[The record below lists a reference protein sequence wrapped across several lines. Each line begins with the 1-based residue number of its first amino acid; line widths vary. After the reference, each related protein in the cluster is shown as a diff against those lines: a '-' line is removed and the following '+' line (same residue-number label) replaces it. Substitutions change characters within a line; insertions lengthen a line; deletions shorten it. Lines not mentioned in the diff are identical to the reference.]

1 MITLEEAVKQDI
13 TFVGMETLPDFSI
26 TSRTDKGSYDRIWIS
41 DSIEKLFN
49 TNLEINNYSAKAIKH
64 LTFVY
69 IVMQDTGKG
78 VDWKERKY
86 YDKEEKEF
94 NIEIKFPNYN
104 KFITSIF
111 DPVQLISPIIRLKPE
126 THLWIEDNKKEE
138 ELHFLEEN
146 VDIDTVVIL
155 NDTSPI
161 FGNTRDVEG
170 IAKIVHSKGGLFM
183 VHLSGISRHLN
194 FTDIALIDGHS
205 SLLGPLGVSLLFI
218 KSSLINKL
226 DPKSAGSGTVRDI
239 TKTQLQTVASIEKFE
254 VSPPNMP
261 ALLGLVASINFLM
274 GLDKIQDHQTN
285 LIKYLASK
293 LTSIEPVHILTN
305 LDNEYKSSITFT
317 IDNIDL
323 LDLTI
328 MIDEMYDIEMYSGQ
342 LCSQIG
348 LDKLGISS
356 VAMVSVHI
364 YNTQDDIDR
373 LVSALKELIKIL
385 E

>member
-1 MITLEEAVKQDI
+1 M
-13 TFVGMETLPDFSI
+13 
-26 TSRTDKGSYDRIWIS
+26 
-41 DSIEKLFN
+41 
-49 TNLEINNYSAKAIKH
+49 
-64 LTFVY
+64 
-69 IVMQDTGKG
+69 
-78 VDWKERKY
+78 
-86 YDKEEKEF
+86 
-94 NIEIKFPNYN
+94 
-104 KFITSIF
+104 
-111 DPVQLISPIIRLKPE
+111 
-126 THLWIEDNKKEE
+126 
-138 ELHFLEEN
+138 
-146 VDIDTVVIL
+146 
-155 NDTSPI
+155 
-161 FGNTRDVEG
+161 
-170 IAKIVHSKGGLFM
+170 
-183 VHLSGISRHLN
+183 
-194 FTDIALIDGHS
+194 
-205 SLLGPLGVSLLFI
+205 
-218 KSSLINKL
+218 
-226 DPKSAGSGTVRDI
+226 
-239 TKTQLQTVASIEKFE
+239 ASIEKFE

-261 ALLGLVASINFLM
+261 ALLGLVESINFLK

-305 LDNEYKSSITFT
+305 LDNDYKSSITFT

-373 LVSALKELIKIL
+373 LVSALKELINIL